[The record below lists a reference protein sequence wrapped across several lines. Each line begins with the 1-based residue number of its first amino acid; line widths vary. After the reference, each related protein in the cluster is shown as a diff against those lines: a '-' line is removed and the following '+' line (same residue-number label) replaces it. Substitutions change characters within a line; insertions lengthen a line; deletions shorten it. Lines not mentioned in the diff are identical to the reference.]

1 MPPKAARR
9 VRQKWPWSGE
19 PARAAVRRASQSPE
33 PRPLT
38 NPSRDLRRRHRLL
51 RGGGWA
57 AGGQRQRVAQRRRR
71 RAGPAQPARRVR
83 PAQPDILRAAALCAP
98 LPGHRADRGTR
109 SARPRRGEPPDL
121 FPALIPLSA
130 RASSHGLPRATSSSK
145 PSLSAAQ
152 EHRWHYFPGMRRDE
166 CLLFVSGDTA
176 GGWPSV
182 PHTAFAHPT
191 TTADDPSRRSVEARV
206 FVLYK

>member
-1 MPPKAARR
+1 M
-9 VRQKWPWSGE
+9 
-19 PARAAVRRASQSPE
+19 
-33 PRPLT
+33 
-38 NPSRDLRRRHRLL
+38 
-51 RGGGWA
+51 
-57 AGGQRQRVAQRRRR
+57 
-71 RAGPAQPARRVR
+71 
-83 PAQPDILRAAALCAP
+83 
-98 LPGHRADRGTR
+98 
-109 SARPRRGEPPDL
+109 
-121 FPALIPLSA
+121 
-130 RASSHGLPRATSSSK
+130 ASSVIEKPIAMVSWLYLAVNDSCATSYEIEAPSFLTGAASKPESATSSSK